1 MPAPIEIERIKK
13 TITDFLESEGYE
25 FVDLKIGGTVSRPV
39 FEIYVDIEGG
49 ITAED
54 CGKIAR
60 SLRYR
65 LDTEGF
71 LNDGATF
78 IVSSPGLDRVIKHEK
93 DFARFAGKKV
103 QVWLVEPIN
112 GRKKLKGMLKGQQD
126 GSVLLTETE
135 EGDLALAPGR
145 WKEIRRVP
153 EYPEGFK

>member
-1 MPAPIEIERIKK
+1 MPAPIEIERIEK
-13 TITDFLESEGYE
+13 TVADFLEGEGYE
-25 FVDLKIGGTVSRPV
+25 FVDLRIAGTVSRPV

-65 LDTEGF
+65 LDAEGF
-71 LNDGATF
+71 LSDGATF
-78 IVSSPGLDRVIKHEK
+78 IVSSPGLDRVIRHEK
-93 DFARFAGKKV
+93 DFSRFAGKLV

-112 GRKKLKGMLKGQQD
+112 GRKKLKGILKGQQD

-135 EGDLALAPGR
+135 EGELALSPGR
-145 WKEIRRVP
+145 WKEIRLVP